1 MAFILKILA
10 GCLFMLLSLSFL
22 GYHKKNF
29 HTKRGYRF
37 LFPVFVVIN
46 WSFSS
51 WGLLLSSHYGALVL
65 FIMVV
70 LELKTLYSMNFV
82 QTAFESSYLVA
93 ILYWGRGIV
102 VPACALYLNQSVQ
115 WVRYHEFYYYLA
127 WTLSLCLILGYNAL
141 FRKALAP
148 KEKMEKLYQ
157 NNEQLRFVTLFQI
170 CLVGYLLFINLGRYY
185 GLDIA
190 WYKAAYII
198 SCFIFCLAQIYLVT
212 RGIKTSFLLEY
223 ELRSRLLEKQLDR
236 QLLHYKSYQ
245 KYTESFRAF
254 KHDYKNMMT
263 SVKSLLSS
271 GEYEKAERMLDTIHD
286 TMQQQ
291 VSVHKSYSNHLIL
304 DAVLQDAANVCAEES
319 IRFSA
324 LVYIPD
330 QLFIEDIDL
339 VRIFSNLIDN
349 AAEACLKVSASDR
362 FITVSCSVNQENGWI
377 TIEISNSYNGEVI
390 MLKDALQTT
399 KADKAIHGIGM
410 TIIREIVARLGGVMQ
425 ILPNKGK
432 REFVIRIALP
442 PTK

>member
-1 MAFILKILA
+1 MALNLKILA
-10 GCLFMLLSLSFL
+10 SFLFLLLSLSFL

-29 HTKRGYRF
+29 HTKWGYQF

-46 WSFSS
+46 WSFSG
-51 WGLLLSSHYGALVL
+51 WGLWLSSHYGALAL
-65 FIMVV
+65 FVMVV
-70 LELKTLYSMNFV
+70 LELKILYSMNFV
-82 QTAFESSYLVA
+82 QAAFESSYLVA

-127 WTLSLCLILGYNAL
+127 WTLSLYLILGYDA
-141 FRKALAP
+141 FFKKVIAP

-157 NNEQLRFVTLFQI
+157 NNEQLWFVTLFQI

-185 GLDIA
+185 GLDIP

-286 TMQQQ
+286 TMQKQ

-304 DAVLQDAANVCAEES
+304 DAVLQDAANVCAEEF
-319 IRFSA
+319 IHFSA
-324 LVYIPD
+324 LVYIPG

-349 AAEACLKVSASDR
+349 AVEACLKVTQSDR
-362 FITVSCSVNQENGWI
+362 FITVSCSINKENGWI
-377 TIEISNSYNGEVI
+377 TIEIFNSYNGEVI
-390 MLKDALQTT
+390 VQKDVLQTT
-399 KADKAIHGIGM
+399 KEDKAIHGIGL
-410 TIIREIVARLGGVMQ
+410 TIIREIVQRLGGIMQ
-425 ILPNKGK
+425 IRPDKAKG
-432 REFVIRIALP
+432 EFATVIALP
-442 PTK
+442 PNK